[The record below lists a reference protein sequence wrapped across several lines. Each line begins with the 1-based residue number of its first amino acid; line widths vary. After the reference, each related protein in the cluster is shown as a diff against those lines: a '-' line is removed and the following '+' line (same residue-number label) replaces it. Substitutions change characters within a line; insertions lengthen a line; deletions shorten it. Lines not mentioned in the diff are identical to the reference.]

1 MAIRSRYNNDK
12 QSRLLRRTAKEIKSY
27 VVQRRVFLTLLAM
40 LLSLTTLLYIIATL
54 YKQSGSFTV
63 SINKYDMSKYG
74 LSLSE
79 TKDMAN
85 KSSHINANIKK
96 HMTNIAAEWLPENIN
111 SIDGEHNGDDYL
123 AYTFYLENAGA
134 VDVSYQ
140 YAIYISDITHDLDE
154 AIRVRLYM
162 GDEFETYAKTR
173 SDGLGAELDSKEFYS
188 SNVVCQDRVD
198 NFKSG
203 DIQKFTVVV
212 WIEGNDPDCVDWLIG
227 GELKLEMMMQIV
239 H

>member
-1 MAIRSRYNNDK
+1 MAIRSRYNNEK

-27 VVQRRVFLTLLAM
+27 VVQRKVFLTLLAM

-79 TKDMAN
+79 SRDMSN
-85 KSSHINANIKK
+85 KSSHLNANTEK

-111 SIDGEHNGDDYL
+111 SIDGEHNGDDYI

-162 GDEFETYAKTR
+162 GDEYVTYAKTR
-173 SDGLGAELDSKEFYS
+173 SDGQGAELGSKEFHS
-188 SNVVCQDRVD
+188 ANVVVQQRVD
-198 NFKSG
+198 DFKAG
-203 DIQKFTVVV
+203 DVQKFTVVV

>member
-1 MAIRSRYNNDK
+1 
-12 QSRLLRRTAKEIKSY
+12 
-27 VVQRRVFLTLLAM
+27 
-40 LLSLTTLLYIIATL
+40 
-54 YKQSGSFTV
+54 
-63 SINKYDMSKYG
+63 
-74 LSLSE
+74 
-79 TKDMAN
+79 
-85 KSSHINANIKK
+85 
-96 HMTNIAAEWLPENIN
+96 MTNIAEAWLPENIN
-111 SIDGEHNGDDYL
+111 SIDGEHNGENYL

-212 WIEGNDPDCVDWLIG
+212 WIEGNDPDCIDWLIG
-227 GELKLEMMMQIV
+227 GTIKIEMQMSV
-239 H
+239 AH

>member
-1 MAIRSRYNNDK
+1 MAIRSRYNNEK

-27 VVQRRVFLTLLAM
+27 VVQRKVFLTLLAM

-79 TKDMAN
+79 SRDMSN

-111 SIDGEHNGDDYL
+111 SIDGEHNGDNYL

-173 SDGLGAELDSKEFYS
+173 SDGLGAELGTNEFYS

>member
-1 MAIRSRYNNDK
+1 MAIRSRYNNEK

-27 VVQRRVFLTLLAM
+27 VVQRKVFITLLAM
-40 LLSLTTLLYIIATL
+40 LLSLTALLYIVAVL
-54 YKQSGSFTV
+54 YKQTGSFTV

-79 TKDMAN
+79 SRDMSN
-85 KSSHINANIKK
+85 KSSHLNANTEK
-96 HMTNIAAEWLPENIN
+96 HMTNIAEEWLPANIN
-111 SIDGEHNGDDYL
+111 EIDGEHNGDNYI

-154 AIRVRLYM
+154 AIRIRLYM
-162 GDEFETYAKTR
+162 GDEHETYAKTR
-173 SDGLGAELDSKEFYS
+173 SDGQGAELGSKEFHS
-188 SNVVCQDRVD
+188 ANVVVQQRVD
-198 NFKSG
+198 DFKAG
-203 DIQKFTVVV
+203 DVQKFTVVV